1 MVHSGCFHSDKP
13 ARLRR
18 ILFACVLNWRDAVP
32 TAMLFARPAMRALL
46 VALLYFGS
54 FLAIG
59 LIAKLAV
66 GRLTRDTGSLSDIQS
81 QAGTNRR
88 KLKAFLL
95 GAWRN
100 ED

>member
-1 MVHSGCFHSDKP
+1 LAVFRGEGFYLP
-13 ARLRR
+13 APS
-18 ILFACVLNWRDAVP
+18 IG
-32 TAMLFARPAMRALL
+32 AMLSRSPSFFARPAMSALL
-46 VALLYFGS
+46 IAALYFGS

-59 LIAKLAV
+59 LIAKLATD
-66 GRLTRDTGSLSDIQS
+66 RLTRDTGSLSDIQS